1 MTDLEREKP
10 AHETVMDV
18 TAEQVARVYA
28 IALMDVT
35 AKAPDAASLIE
46 QLSSLASIL
55 DDAPQL
61 EEVFRSTLISQE
73 DKEGMLD
80 RVFANRVSPVVLNF
94 LKVLSRHGRLDLLR
108 IIARLVVQIDRQR
121 RGLTDVEVRVARE
134 LADDIRTVIHDRI
147 RRALGTEPVLHV
159 SVDPDLIAGIWVRVG
174 DEVFDGSVRT
184 QFEHIRRAMIDRATE
199 MIETEPVR
207 FFAAK

>member
-1 MTDLEREKP
+1 MPAIEPEKP
-10 AHETVMDV
+10 AYETVMDV
-18 TAEQVARVYA
+18 TAEQIARVYA
-28 IALMDVT
+28 IAFMDVT
-35 AKAPDAASLIE
+35 AKAPDAPSLIE
-46 QLSSLASIL
+46 QVASLASIL
-55 DDAPQL
+55 EGAPQL
-61 EEVFRSTLISQE
+61 EEVFRSTLIPQE

-108 IIARLVVQIDRQR
+108 FIARLVVQIDRQR

-134 LADDIRTVIHDRI
+134 LAADIQTEIHDRI

-199 MIETEPVR
+199 MIETDPER
-207 FFAAK
+207 FLT

>member
-1 MTDLEREKP
+1 MPAIDPEKP

-28 IALMDVT
+28 IAFMDVT

-46 QLSSLASIL
+46 QVSSLASIL
-55 DDAPQL
+55 EGAPQL
-61 EEVFRSTLISQE
+61 EEVFRSTLIPQE
-73 DKEGMLD
+73 EKEGMLD

-134 LADDIRTVIHDRI
+134 LAADIQTEIHDRI

-184 QFEHIRRAMIDRATE
+184 QFEHIRRAMVDKATE
-199 MIETEPVR
+199 MIETRPDR
-207 FFAAK
+207 FVSTR